1 MSKTLDAFR
10 KVVKD
15 VRSGTFKPLY
25 LLHGDE
31 GYFIDRI
38 GEEIEA
44 HALQEHERDFNLTV
58 LYGKDSDPDQVRD
71 ACLRFPMMAERQ
83 LVVLREAQTWK
94 IDQFDK
100 LAAYFKKPTPT
111 TVLVIQVKHK
121 KLDGRRAWFKDLK
134 KHAVIFESKKLYDNE
149 MPGWIQGYVKFQKR
163 RIGEREALL
172 LAEHLGSDLA
182 RLTKQVEKLCIMAG
196 EGEAI
201 TGDLIERI
209 IGINKDYNIFEL
221 QNAIGANNAEKAQR
235 IANYFASAPK
245 DHPLVLTV
253 GMLNAFFTKVA
264 LVHAGQGRSQ
274 GELASLLGVSPFFV
288 KDYANAARNFPPDR
302 LAEVQ
307 RLLRDTDLK
316 TKGVGSSSATD
327 GDLLR
332 ELLAK
337 VMTPGRLN

>member
-1 MSKTLDAFR
+1 M
-10 KVVKD
+10 
-15 VRSGTFKPLY
+15 
-25 LLHGDE
+25 
-31 GYFIDRI
+31 
-38 GEEIEA
+38 
-44 HALQEHERDFNLTV
+44 
-58 LYGKDSDPDQVRD
+58 RD

-121 KLDGRRAWFKDLK
+121 KVDGRRAWLKDVK
-134 KHAVIFESKKLYDNE
+134 KHGPSSSSKLY
-149 MPGWIQGYVKFQKR
+149 GTTKCRAWIQGYVKFQKR

-201 TGDLIERI
+201 TGDPDRADHRDQQGLQHLRVAERHRRQQRRE
-209 IGINKDYNIFEL
+209 GPADREL
-221 QNAIGANNAEKAQR
+221 LRLG
-235 IANYFASAPK
+235 PK

-264 LVHAGQGRSQ
+264 LVHAGQGKSQ
-274 GELASLLGVSPFFV
+274 GSW
-288 KDYANAARNFPPDR
+288 PP
-302 LAEVQ
+302 A
-307 RLLRDTDLK
+307 
-316 TKGVGSSSATD
+316 GSVA
-327 GDLLR
+327 LLR
-332 ELLAK
+332 EGLCQRGAQLPAGPAGRGAAAAAGHRPEDQGRGQLQRHGRRPAARTAGQGDDARPSELISPGTSGPPPPGTRRRKALFPYLSGPPAWLAL
-337 VMTPGRLN
+337 PGRTDEEELPHPAPRGADPFFFPCC